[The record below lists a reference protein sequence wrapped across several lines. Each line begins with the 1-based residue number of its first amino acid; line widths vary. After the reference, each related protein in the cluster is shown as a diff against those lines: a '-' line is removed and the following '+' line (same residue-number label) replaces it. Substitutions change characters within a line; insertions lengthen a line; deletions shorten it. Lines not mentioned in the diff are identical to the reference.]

1 MTHVI
6 LDPNLLAKLEEGHGP
21 LELCDR
27 SGRVLGVF
35 YPRTAAID
43 YEAVER
49 ARPKLSREEVDQRRL
64 GPTYSTDEVVKYL
77 EACEVHDPL
86 ARGGAQ

>member
-1 MTHVI
+1 MTHI
-6 LDPNLLAKLEEGHGP
+6 IHDPTLLAKLEEGDGP

-43 YEAVER
+43 YEALER
-49 ARPKLSREEVDQRRL
+49 ARPKLSKEEEDRRRQ
-64 GPTYSTDEVVKYL
+64 GPTHSTDEVVKYL
-77 EACEVHDPL
+77 ESL
-86 ARGGAQ
+86 